1 MKKIDIT
8 KFFNIK
14 NLKKIV
20 QIIFTD
26 HLDTQH
32 QQLSNYPLHGEQDN
46 SMEIYY

>member
-32 QQLSNYPLHGEQDN
+32 QQLFKIHPFRKKV
-46 SMEIYY
+46 